1 MKVVRHYACL
11 TSEELCDFLD
21 RNKVSFQQD
30 CSTVGMGRV
39 YFDVFESDCFFPE
52 LAKIEL
58 KDCVITKQVRYSKK
72 EIESAQW
79 LTCNPTTAKVNLT
92 NQDKTFWVSEQYG
105 TGKAYHRMLSGM
117 PFYISKRVAHN
128 GKQHFFAS
136 YDAPNQ
142 LFCTEYAKSMLQRI
156 NLPIS
161 FEPVLNS
168 KTEMPIG
175 DLYALHIQYV
185 LPVKALD
192 LSNSEETFACPVCG
206 SQTFLPPFSL
216 QIRKEYL
223 IDTPGIFRTE
233 AVFGWGGNYSAPINI
248 ISNEIYLE
256 LVEKRLVRGL
266 EIEPISLI

>member
-1 MKVVRHYACL
+1 MKILRHYACL
-11 TSEELCDFLD
+11 MNDELFNFLN
-21 RNKVSFQQD
+21 RNQISFQKD
-30 CSTVGMGRV
+30 CFSVGLERI
-39 YFDVFESDCFFPE
+39 YFDVFESDCFYPE
-52 LAKIEL
+52 LTTIEL

-72 EIESAQW
+72 EIENALW

-92 NQDKTFWVSEQYG
+92 NQDRTFLVSEQYG

-117 PFYISKRVAHN
+117 PFYISKNIVHN
-128 GKQHFFAS
+128 GRQHFFAS
-136 YDAPNQ
+136 HEVPNQ
-142 LFCTEYAKSMLQRI
+142 LFCTEYAKSILQRN

-185 LPVKALD
+185 LTVKALD

-223 IDTPGIFRTE
+223 IDMPGIFRTE
-233 AVFGWGGNYSAPINI
+233 ADRKSV
-248 ISNEIYLE
+248 
-256 LVEKRLVRGL
+256 V
-266 EIEPISLI
+266 